1 MTTMLNNTRIESIFS
16 KKYLILIK
24 KIADWSILAI
34 VALCVAG
41 VFTLIGIL
49 KKEQWAYNA
58 WLLPVIA
65 ALVWEI
71 FQER

>member
-1 MTTMLNNTRIESIFS
+1 
-16 KKYLILIK
+16 
-24 KIADWSILAI
+24 
-34 VALCVAG
+34 
-41 VFTLIGIL
+41 LIGIL